1 MSDVQMPNVR
11 CLMSDVCCLL
21 SDVWCL
27 MSDIRCLMSKC
38 LILRRLMPNAWCL
51 CLMSDVICQRSDVR
65 SPMSDVLSHVCSPM
79 SDVWFLMLYFFMSDV
94 RCLISYIWC
103 PMSDVWVLISY
114 DFLSNFSSDIYVQFF
129 WSIFFVHFSAV
140 LSVDSPPISS
150 LCLASF
156 FRPGY

>member
-1 MSDVQMPNVR
+1 MSDVW
-11 CLMSDVCCLL
+11 CLM

-27 MSDIRCLMSKC
+27 MSDIRCLMYKC

-65 SPMSDVLSHVCSPM
+65 SPMSDVLSDVCSPM
-79 SDVWFLMLYFFMSDV
+79 SDVWLLMLYFLCLMFDVLLPTSDV
-94 RCLISYIWC
+94 LCLMSEFWYPMISC
-103 PMSDVWVLISY
+103 PIFRPIYM
-114 DFLSNFSSDIYVQFF
+114 SNFFDRF
-129 WSIFFVHFSAV
+129 FFVHFSAV